1 MAGEPAGK
9 GVRQLRAEDFER
21 KTPIYCVW
29 EITLACDLGCR
40 HCGSRAGDSRPDEL
54 STDECLEV
62 VAQLADMGVREVTL
76 IGGEAYLRE
85 DWDIIAREI
94 TRRGMACGITTGAR
108 NLTQERVDRAADAG
122 VRTISVSID
131 GLEKTHD
138 AQRGR
143 KGSFRAAIEAAER
156 VAASPIRLANN
167 TQINRMSMPELPA
180 LAQILAD
187 IGSKAWQIQIT
198 VAMGRAADR
207 PELLLQPYELLE
219 LFPMLVWIKKTILE
233 PGGVGLYPGNNVGY
247 FGPWEKYLRF
257 GGDSGAHWNGCGAG
271 TYTLGL
277 EADGKIKGCPSL
289 PSTAFT
295 GGNIRD
301 MKIADAVANSEQINH
316 IGRRGVDDLWGYCK
330 ECYYAD
336 ICKAG
341 CTWTSY
347 CLLGRSG
354 NNPYCIHRA
363 TEFEK
368 MGLRETVVKVEAA
381 LGEPFDNGR
390 FEIVVEPFPDD
401 DVPSISGFSMEDV
414 LALNAQSLSAWPREE
429 IAKFLRH
436 R

>member
-1 MAGEPAGK
+1 M
-9 GVRQLRAEDFER
+9 
-21 KTPIYCVW
+21 
-29 EITLACDLGCR
+29 
-40 HCGSRAGDSRPDEL
+40 
-54 STDECLEV
+54 
-62 VAQLADMGVREVTL
+62 
-76 IGGEAYLRE
+76 
-85 DWDIIAREI
+85 
-94 TRRGMACGITTGAR
+94 TTGAR
-108 NLTQERVDRAADAG
+108 NLTQERVDRAVDAG
-122 VRTISVSID
+122 MRTISVSID

-180 LAQILAD
+180 LAQILTD

-207 PELLLQPYELLE
+207 PELLLQPYELLD

-247 FGPWEKYLRF
+247 FGPWEKHLRF
-257 GGDSGAHWNGCGAG
+257 GGDGGAHWSGCGAG

-295 GGNIRD
+295 GANIRD
-301 MKIADAVANSEQINH
+301 MKIAEAVANTKEINH
-316 IGRRGVDDLWGYCK
+316 IGKRTVDDLWGYCK

-368 MGLRETVVKVEAA
+368 LGLRETVVKVEAA
-381 LGEPFDNGR
+381 PGEPFDNGR
-390 FEIVVEPFPDD
+390 FEIVVEPFPDNE
-401 DVPSISGFSMEDV
+401 VPSIAGFSMEDV

-429 IAKFLRH
+429 IARFLRH
-436 R
+436 Q